1 MAIDSQSAVL
11 HSMSIFEMNEQ
22 SEVWEGIHILEG
34 NLALTLSLQYNI

>member
-22 SEVWEGIHILEG
+22 SEFGKEFKFWKEI
-34 NLALTLSLQYNI
+34 